1 MERLILDRLRSLD
14 DRLMGDLQMRDS
26 VFGPAVGHQGGEMGE
41 MNLINKKHVRRTTDT
56 QQVISLLRRTPI
68 FAQVSEEILEAMLKS
83 TIQKTVE
90 AGAKIVE
97 QGKEG
102 IGFYLI
108 LEGKAEV
115 VKETVKLGELEAGD
129 FFGELA
135 CIDGEPRTADVVAV
149 ADTTCLVI
157 TQWGMNSII
166 ESCPG
171 VALGMLKELVRR
183 LRTSNAALDTS

>member
-1 MERLILDRLRSLD
+1 MDN
-14 DRLMGDLQMRDS
+14 Q
-26 VFGPAVGHQGGEMGE
+26 
-41 MNLINKKHVRRTTDT
+41 HVRRITDT
-56 QQVISLLRRTPI
+56 QQIISLLKRTPI
-68 FAQVSEEILEAMLKS
+68 FAQVSEETLEAMLKS
-83 TIQKTVE
+83 TIQKTVK
-90 AGAKIVE
+90 AGEKIVE

-108 LEGKAEV
+108 LEGKAEA
-115 VKETVKLGELEAGD
+115 VKQTLKLGELGVGD

-149 ADTTCLVI
+149 TDTTCLVI

-166 ESCPG
+166 ESSPG

-183 LRTSNAALDTS
+183 LRASNAALDTS

>member
-1 MERLILDRLRSLD
+1 MD
-14 DRLMGDLQMRDS
+14 
-26 VFGPAVGHQGGEMGE
+26 
-41 MNLINKKHVRRTTDT
+41 KKQVRRTTDT
-56 QQVISLLRRTPI
+56 KQVISILKGTPI
-68 FAQVSEEILEAMLKS
+68 FAQASEETLESMLKS

-90 AGAKIVE
+90 ARAKIVE

-108 LEGKAEV
+108 LDGKAEV
-115 VKETVKLGELEAGD
+115 VKETVKLGELEVGD

-149 ADTTCLVI
+149 TDTTCLVI
-157 TQWGMNSII
+157 TQWGMNNII

>member
-1 MERLILDRLRSLD
+1 MD
-14 DRLMGDLQMRDS
+14 
-26 VFGPAVGHQGGEMGE
+26 
-41 MNLINKKHVRRTTDT
+41 KKQVRRTTDT
-56 QQVISLLRRTPI
+56 KKIISLLKRTPI
-68 FAQVSEEILEAMLKS
+68 FAQVSEETLESMLKS

-115 VKETVKLGELEAGD
+115 VKGTVKLGELQVGD

-149 ADTTCLVI
+149 TDTTCLVI

-171 VALGMLKELVRR
+171 VALGMLKELVSR
-183 LRTSNAALDTS
+183 LRSSNAALHTS

>member
-1 MERLILDRLRSLD
+1 MD
-14 DRLMGDLQMRDS
+14 
-26 VFGPAVGHQGGEMGE
+26 
-41 MNLINKKHVRRTTDT
+41 KKHVRRTTDT

-68 FAQVSEEILEAMLKS
+68 FAQVSEETLEAMLKS
-83 TIQKTVE
+83 TIQKTIE

-115 VKETVKLGELEAGD
+115 VKETVNLGELEAGD

-149 ADTTCLVI
+149 TDTTCLVI

>member
-1 MERLILDRLRSLD
+1 MD
-14 DRLMGDLQMRDS
+14 
-26 VFGPAVGHQGGEMGE
+26 
-41 MNLINKKHVRRTTDT
+41 KKQVRRTTDT
-56 QQVISLLRRTPI
+56 RQVISVLKRTPI
-68 FAQVSEEILEAMLKS
+68 FAQVSEETLESMLKS

-108 LEGKAEV
+108 LDGKAEV
-115 VKETVKLGELEAGD
+115 VKETVKLGELEVGD

-135 CIDGEPRTADVVAV
+135 CIDGKPRTADVVAMT
-149 ADTTCLVI
+149 DTSCLVI